1 MAVYWA
7 FRLSSALARAVPVRI
22 SYTVAAFA
30 GLLVYY
36 AWAGGRR
43 RCIRNMTHVTA
54 GDRATAARLARK
66 SFSNY
71 AIYLVDFIRF
81 TSVTAAEVR
90 ERVVFDQWDRLE
102 LERSGNGIVFVTMHF
117 GNWDLG
123 AAAVAE
129 HGIPISVIADTFGDR
144 RLNDLV
150 LGARRHLGMEIIPAE
165 RMGPSVLRALRRN
178 DVVAML
184 IDVPLPGP
192 GVEVDFFAE
201 PIAVSDGP
209 ARIALRT
216 GASMVAVMLPRIG
229 RSERVL
235 GEIRPVPFTPTG
247 EQERDVRALTQAT
260 MHALEGMV
268 REHPEQWYIFRSLW
282 VADRKDG
289 R

>member
-22 SYTVAAFA
+22 SYTVAACV
-30 GLLVYY
+30 GVLIYY
-36 AWAGGRR
+36 GWAGGRK

-71 AIYLVDFIRF
+71 AVYLVDFLRF

-90 ERVVFDQWDRLE
+90 ARLVFDEWDRLE
-102 LERSGNGIVFVTMHF
+102 LERAGNGILFVTMHF

-129 HGIPISVIADTFGDR
+129 HGIPISVIADTFGEP

-150 LGARRHLGMEIIPAE
+150 MGARRHLGMEVIPAE

-184 IDVPLPGP
+184 IDVPQPGP
-192 GVEVDFFAE
+192 GIEVDFFDG
-201 PIAVSDGP
+201 PIAVADGL

-216 GASMVAVMLPRIG
+216 GASVVAVMLPRIG
-229 RSERVL
+229 RSERVT
-235 GEIRPVPFTPTG
+235 GEIRPVPFTPSG
-247 EQERDVRALTQAT
+247 DHERDVRELTQAT
-260 MHALEGMV
+260 MHTLEGMV
-268 REHPEQWYIFRSLW
+268 RQHPDQWYIFRDLW
-282 VADRKDG
+282 VADRNG
-289 R
+289 GY